1 MVDIINKAKK
11 KDADG
16 WDNERIKKYV
26 RKLFHAKDES
36 HLFPIR
42 NKFNATHRAICRANR
57 YERDAGGMGWLEY
70 IYAID
75 QELSNIVNDESN
87 W

>member
-1 MVDIINKAKK
+1 MEEIIKLARAK
-11 KDADG
+11 DEAG
-16 WDNERIKKYV
+16 WSNERIKKFV
-26 RKLFHAKDES
+26 RKQFHARDES
-36 HLFPIR
+36 HLYPIR

-57 YERDAGGMGWLEY
+57 YDREVGGSGWLEY
-70 IYAID
+70 IYGID